1 MNWIPI
7 TEADLLATTMAPLMD
22 VLRSAALGPGQDD
35 PVEVLT
41 ASVVTRIRAKVAT
54 CSSNFV
60 ATNTALIPASLKDL
74 ACRLIACAAKGRL
87 GYALTDDERNQ
98 MTIDERDLT
107 LISQC
112 KLVVEQPEDAVAAPV
127 QATQAGPTI
136 KGRRPQFKRWQQSG
150 A

>member
-1 MNWIPI
+1 
-7 TEADLLATTMAPLMD
+7 
-22 VLRSAALGPGQDD
+22 
-35 PVEVLT
+35 
-41 ASVVTRIRAKVAT
+41 
-54 CSSNFV
+54 
-60 ATNTALIPASLKDL
+60 
-74 ACRLIACAAKGRL
+74 
-87 GYALTDDERNQ
+87 